1 MQKCKQKRKNNEM
14 VEVKEEKTFNE
25 SDFIHL
31 TM

>member
-1 MQKCKQKRKNNEM
+1 MQTKEKKHNEM

-31 TM
+31 TT